1 MLKTRREMIA
11 YSFYDWTGWQK
22 HLEKMARKGWMLD
35 KISNAGVRYHRSE
48 PREVQYAVTY
58 CAEASEFNPSKPE
71 SQQTF
76 EEFCAE
82 AGWIKAAS
90 WHQMQVFRAPVE
102 APPMDT
108 DAMTQVKTV
117 HAAMKK
123 NFIPSHIAMGV
134 ISLIQLFMRAMSL
147 MRDPIGELA
156 SSTYLLQWVLWGF
169 LLVFCLL
176 EVVTYS
182 LWFRRANK
190 LAWREGKFCP
200 SRSHPLFQH
209 IMVWVV
215 AALVVGWILTLPSV
229 RARVIALGGFA
240 VMGCLLAIAAGA
252 RALFKRMGLSAGVSR
267 VAFWVTC
274 FVASF
279 VLIGVFTAGIIRA
292 DFSGLDAAQERT
304 MPLTVD
310 MLDPDLENVDEMD
323 DSFGD
328 RSPLLRSVGWR
339 QYSQEQ
345 GQVLAYVIYESPF
358 DWVLD
363 LCQEE
368 TLREYEERNRWAYSS
383 LYQYSYHPVD
393 PQPWGGEEAWLLYK
407 GDEVQNTWLVRWE
420 DKLVWLFYLPG
431 LTEEQMGNIAQSLN

>member
-1 MLKTRREMIA
+1 MFKTKREMVA
-11 YSFYDWTGWQK
+11 YSFYDWTGWQR
-22 HLEKMARKGWMLD
+22 HLEKMAAKGWMLD

-58 CAEASEFNPSKPE
+58 CAEASEFNPTKPE

-76 EEFCAE
+76 EAFCAE
-82 AGWIKAAS
+82 AGWIKVAS

-123 NFIPSHIAMGV
+123 NFVPSHIAMGV
-134 ISLIQLFMRAMSL
+134 ISLIQLLMRATSL
-147 MRDPIGELA
+147 LRDPIGELS
-156 SSTYLLQWVLWGF
+156 SSTYLLQWVLWSL
-169 LLVFCLL
+169 LLVFSLL
-176 EVVTYS
+176 EVATYYR
-182 LWFRRANK
+182 WFRRANG

-209 IMVWVV
+209 IMVWLVV
-215 AALVVGWILTLPSV
+215 VLVVGWILSLSGT

-267 VAFWVTC
+267 VAFWVVC
-274 FVASF
+274 FIASF
-279 VLIGVFTAGIIRA
+279 VLIGIFTAVMIRT
-292 DFSGLDAAQERT
+292 DFSGLDTAQERNV
-304 MPLTVD
+304 PLTVQQLTPE
-310 MLDPDLENVDEMD
+310 METVDEMEFYRKE
-323 DSFGD
+323 S
-328 RSPLLRSVGWR
+328 SPLLRSVYWR
-339 QYSQEQ
+339 QYSGEQ
-345 GQVLAYVIYESPF
+345 GEVLSYVIYESHF

-363 LCQEE
+363 LCQKE
-368 TLREYEERNRWAYSS
+368 TLREYEEYNRWAYSS
-383 LYQYSYHPVD
+383 LYQYSYQPAD
-393 PQPWGGEEAWLLYK
+393 PQPWGAEEAWIVYK
-407 GDEVQNTWLVRWE
+407 GDEIQNTWLVRWE

-431 LTEEQMGNIAQSLN
+431 LTQAQMADIAQSLN